1 MKFKI
6 YKRIA
11 AADFHELKSV
21 DITSIEELKNL
32 YEEYGREDEPLKI
45 YFDNDLIII
54 E

>member
-6 YKRIA
+6 YQRIT
-11 AADFHELKSV
+11 AADFRELKSV
-21 DITSIEELKNL
+21 DITSMEELKNL
-32 YEEYGREDEPLKI
+32 YEEYGHEDEPLKI